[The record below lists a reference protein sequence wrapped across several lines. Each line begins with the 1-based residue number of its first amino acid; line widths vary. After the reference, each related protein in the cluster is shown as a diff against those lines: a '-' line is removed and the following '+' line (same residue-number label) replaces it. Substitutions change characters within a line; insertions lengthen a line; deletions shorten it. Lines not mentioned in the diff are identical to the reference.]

1 MNGNGYVAFDYL
13 ITALLWLATVMQAAV
28 VRDRSITETE
38 FADSCRWLIVA
49 GTAGLAARFTFVLI
63 DTGDIR
69 LPPMSLVSIGVHG
82 IGDQLPPGDLGLR
95 PDPRHADITLAGR
108 SDRGAFGNDQAG
120 TGALGVVLR
129 GERVG
134 DAVWVA

>member
-69 LPPMSLVSIGVHG
+69 LPPMSLVSIGVLCVG
-82 IGDQLPPGDLGLR
+82 LIGGPLERLTRPPR
-95 PDPRHADITLAGR
+95 NRR
-108 SDRGAFGNDQAG
+108 STDWAELDDMETAH
-120 TGALGVVLR
+120 
-129 GERVG
+129 E
-134 DAVWVA
+134 